1 MAIYVRKCPCGCQF
15 EYGAAD
21 VDETFFDPRDRVTM
35 WYVECPECGDKTG
48 FEKPDPVRYEQE
60 LFYRFFLVP
69 TSGVVGIAFFRQSAG
84 KNYHSR

>member
-1 MAIYVRKCPCGCQF
+1 MKRIIRHGNSSKMAIYVRKCPCGCQF

-35 WYVECPECGDKTG
+35 WYVECPECGNKTG

-60 LFYRFFLVP
+60 
-69 TSGVVGIAFFRQSAG
+69 
-84 KNYHSR
+84 